1 MKDFGHKR
9 IDVVECVKKVNELLQ
24 RQPDLFLGF
33 QDFLPKGCDAKDSF
47 TCIEKHNY
55 NYKDAL
61 EFVHK
66 IKNRFSDNDQN
77 YYTSFLHILNMYR
90 TYQKS
95 ILEVQQE
102 VMMLF
107 QDHDDLLKEFY
118 CFMPNCSKGLTSSHA
133 LSRDLFGPTSTDY
146 AGGEKMLQIERVSHD
161 EYGSLNT
168 HLHDL
173 EDNERTKQF
182 LSSDEISKCY
192 GLRNTGVEHET
203 NSNCSLLHTGEEGH
217 LHKPVMEEDRLMEIK
232 LNRYDQKE
240 KLSWSV
246 SPEGKCFDKD
256 YTLSRNADVYEDNPI
271 IDDEKCEPRRENFSN
286 YQRYDSSYCFL
297 PKNYPAPRA
306 SYMTELDASVLNDRL
321 VSVPSGSE
329 NCTFKFMRR
338 NKYEKC
344 LFRCEDDRFDVDM
357 MLLKVALTSQKVEDL
372 LEQVHSNKIEL
383 GATFQIKD
391 YLTDQDLRCIEHLY
405 GDNGLEIVGHLSA
418 NASSLLPVISI
429 RLKQKQEEGSR
440 KRAEL
445 EKVWSEACAKYY
457 LRSLDYRSYQ
467 FKQQDRRNLSSE
479 ALLDECRQVNERE
492 EDNMLLKSVTG
503 NRHNSSIMVFE
514 YADGEIHDVLHKIM
528 GYYCGE
534 RCNSKDEMDNIMR
547 IWTTFLEPMFG
558 VLTWLQDTESIKE
571 KEQNSTSVP
580 TSAHMDASLGAK
592 DFATHLDYSHTS
604 NASIFLAP
612 FGKENVNN
620 LKTWESVIHTGCGNQ
635 MDFYKNAH
643 LSTEIRIISD
653 YEDEREEGEL
663 SPEVHLGDG
672 RFLDFEDS
680 ATEKTVVVKNSSE
693 LLINHIEA
701 KDGTAMYDL
710 NVNKNNKS
718 TEMHRSDSSKAYH
731 VVEDASVSEDYGAN
745 DAEESSCEHS
755 GERKCVTQGFKSERM
770 WVAEVSDADMYEAE
784 GTSEQL
790 SVSKPLAQHWPKRL
804 HENRP
809 SRIFYGNSSF
819 YLLFRLHQILYD
831 RILSS
836 KMNASSTETRLRAL
850 KKAAPPNHFAKFKKA
865 LYSYLNGST
874 NKSNFEEDCFTFVG
888 PQAYLL
894 STLDVLLS
902 KLVKQLQEVASNKKE
917 NEFLQLFAYENS
929 RISSRSTDLI
939 YLQNVYAIHHGD
951 IFRFECSSNPTKLS
965 IQFMEHPYK
974 ESETTTVCEESK
986 FAA

>member
-1 MKDFGHKR
+1 MEGFRDDMDATVCR
-9 IDVVECVKKVNELLQ
+9 IKQKELESPLHNRINLIECVKKVKELLQ
-24 RQPDLFLGF
+24 RQPELFLDF
-33 QDFLPKGCDAKDSF
+33 QDFLPKGCDAKESC
-47 TCIEKHNY
+47 TYIEKHNH
-55 NYKDAL
+55 NFKDAL
-61 EFVHK
+61 DFVHK

-95 ILEVQQE
+95 IVEVHQE
-102 VMMLF
+102 VIMLF
-107 QDHDDLLKEFY
+107 QDHDDLLKDFY
-118 CFMPNCSKGLTSSHA
+118 CFMPNCSKGLASSHA
-133 LSRDLFGPTSTDY
+133 LSRDLFRPTSTDY

-161 EYGSLNT
+161 EYDNLNT

-173 EDNERTKQF
+173 EDNERTTQI
-182 LSSDEISKCY
+182 LSDDEISKCY
-192 GLRNTGVEHET
+192 GLSNTSVEHET
-203 NSNCSLLHTGEEGH
+203 NSNCSLLLTGEEVSSYEGH
-217 LHKPVMEEDRLMEIK
+217 LHIPVMEEDKLMEIK
-232 LNRYDQKE
+232 LNGYCQKE

-246 SPEGKCFDKD
+246 SPGGKCFDKD
-256 YTLSRNADVYEDNPI
+256 FTPSRNADVYEDNPI
-271 IDDEKCEPRRENFSN
+271 IADEECDPRRENFSN
-286 YQRYDSSYCFL
+286 CQRYDSSYCFL
-297 PKNYPAPRA
+297 PKNYAAPRA
-306 SYMTELDASVLNDRL
+306 SYMTALDASVLNDRL

-344 LFRCEDDRFDVDM
+344 LFRCEDDRFDMDM

-383 GATFQIKD
+383 GSTFQIKD
-391 YLTDQDLRCIEHLY
+391 YLTDQNLKCIEQLY
-405 GDNGLEIVGHLSA
+405 GDNGLEVVGHLCA
-418 NASSLLPVISI
+418 NASTLLPVIST

-440 KRAEL
+440 KRAKL

-457 LRSLDYRSYQ
+457 PRSLDYRSYQ
-467 FKQQDRRNLSSE
+467 FKQQDKRNLTSE
-479 ALLDECRQVNERE
+479 ALLDECRQVNEPE
-492 EDNMLLKSVTG
+492 EDNMLFKSVTG
-503 NRHNSSIMVFE
+503 NRQISSIMVFE
-514 YADGEIHDVLHKIM
+514 YADREIHDVLHKIM
-528 GYYCGE
+528 DYYCSE
-534 RCNSKDEMDNIMR
+534 CCNSKDEMDNIMR

-558 VLTWLQDTESIKE
+558 VLTWLHDTENIKE

-580 TSAHMDASLGAK
+580 TSAHMDASLGSK

-604 NASIFLAP
+604 NASIAP
-612 FGKENVNN
+612 IDKENVNN
-620 LKTWESVIHTGCGNQ
+620 FKKWESVIHTGCGNQ

-643 LSTEIRIISD
+643 PSTEVPTLSD

-663 SPEVHLGDG
+663 SPEIHLGDG
-672 RFLDFEDS
+672 QFLDFEDS

-693 LLINHIEA
+693 SLINYIEA
-701 KDGTAMYDL
+701 KDGGTAMYDL
-710 NVNKNNKS
+710 NANNNNES
-718 TEMHRSDSSKAYH
+718 TNMDTSDSSKAYR

-745 DAEESSCEHS
+745 DAEESSCEHN
-755 GERKCVTQGFKSERM
+755 GERKCVPQGFKSERM
-770 WVAEVSDADMYEAE
+770 WVAEVSDADMHEAE

-790 SVSKPLAQHWPKRL
+790 SVSNPLAQHWPKRL

-836 KMNASSTETRLRAL
+836 KINASSTETRLRAL

-865 LYSYLNGST
+865 LYSYLNGGST
-874 NKSNFEEDCFTFVG
+874 NKSKFEDDCFTFVG

-917 NEFLQLFAYENS
+917 NEFLQLYAYENS
-929 RISSRSTDLI
+929 RRSSRSSDLI
-939 YLQNVYAIHHGD
+939 YLQNAYSIHHGD
-951 IFRFECSSNPTKLS
+951 IFRFECVRSYA
-965 IQFMEHPYK
+965 HP
-974 ESETTTVCEESK
+974 
-986 FAA
+986 